1 MLAKKP
7 PQKPTNL
14 RPYSCKLVV
23 NNQHLIVLEISPY
36 YEKHNREYW
45 ESLEKKKAKGVKIT
59 DEQLKKKIISDE
71 LIQELVKQLDGEE
84 EIRQEGRYYHWT
96 YYSFITF
103 IGDKAYK
110 LVWCFDDYE
119 TNIIGVLNCYRI
131 SKHDKN
137 KNKNVNE

>member
-1 MLAKKP
+1 MLTKKP

-14 RPYSCKLVV
+14 RPYPCKLTV
-23 NNQHLIVLEISPY
+23 NNQHLTILEISPY

-59 DEQLKKKIISDE
+59 DEQLKNKIISDE
-71 LIQELVKQLDGEE
+71 LIQKLVKQLDGEE
-84 EIRQEGRYYHWT
+84 EVRQEGRYYHWT

-103 IGDKAYK
+103 IGDKAYN

-131 SKHDKN
+131 SKYDK
-137 KNKNVNE
+137 K

>member
-45 ESLEKKKAKGVKIT
+45 ESLAKKKAKGAKVT
-59 DEQLKKKIISDE
+59 DEQLKRKIISDGLIRE
-71 LIQELVKQLDGEE
+71 LIKQLDREWVDE
-84 EIRQEGRYYHWT
+84 EGRYYHWT

-131 SKHDKN
+131 GKFDRIN
-137 KNKNVNE
+137 